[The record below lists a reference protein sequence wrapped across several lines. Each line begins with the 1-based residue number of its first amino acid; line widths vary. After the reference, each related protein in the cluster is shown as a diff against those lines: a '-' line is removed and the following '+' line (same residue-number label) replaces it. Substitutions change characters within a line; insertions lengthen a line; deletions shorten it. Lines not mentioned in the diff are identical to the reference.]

1 MGKQGKILFTMPGFQ
16 KMTQLVHDN
25 VFKQVL
31 GLFHKLRI
39 EADIAAA
46 VGAASPFGF
55 HFLHEKD
62 VYGDTE
68 RFSH

>member
-1 MGKQGKILFTMPGFQ
+1 MAQFTQ
-16 KMTQLVHDN
+16 
-25 VFKQVL
+25 VF
-31 GLFHKLRI
+31 GLFYQLRS
-39 EADIAAA
+39 EVDIASA